1 MEMIKKLFK
10 LSKALLRLGEISTD
24 KAVLIYEGELIEGT
38 EIFVEKDGE
47 LVPAEDGDYETETQI
62 ITVTEGK
69 VTNIV
74 DKEVEEK
81 PETKPEENLADEEN
95 DEPTTED
102 VTDEKDA
109 RIAELEAKV
118 AELEGIIAERDER
131 IAELEAKINESVEM
145 SKNTKPA
152 FEEVEDVKFEDLS
165 ITEKIARLKK

>member
-1 MEMIKKLFK
+1 MEMIKKIFK

-38 EIFVEKDGE
+38 EIFVEENGE
-47 LVPAEDGDYETETQI
+47 LVVAEDGDYETETQI

-74 DKEVEEK
+74 NKEVEDK
-81 PETKPEENLADEEN
+81 PETEPEETLADEEN
-95 DEPTTED
+95 VEPT
-102 VTDEKDA
+102 TDEKDT

-118 AELEGIIAERDER
+118 AELEGIIAERDAR